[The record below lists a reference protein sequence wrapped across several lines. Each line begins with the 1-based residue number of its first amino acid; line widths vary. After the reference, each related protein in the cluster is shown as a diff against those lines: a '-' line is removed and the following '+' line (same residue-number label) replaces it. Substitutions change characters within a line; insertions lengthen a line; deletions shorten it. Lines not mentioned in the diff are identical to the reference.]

1 MALIV
6 ELEGVSGGLQH
17 RVLPQVY
24 ESRRGPTKEPLFRK
38 TSIMLEC
45 SMLFIFFIEARCLC
59 GFWSCTKYRNGG
71 KKVFAH
77 GSTGLYICFNQYVL
91 TVSLQVKA
99 WPLELTN

>member
-1 MALIV
+1 MARIV

-38 TSIMLEC
+38 TSSMLEC
-45 SMLFIFFIEARCLC
+45 SILFIFLIEARCLC

-71 KKVFAH
+71 EKSLLH
-77 GSTGLYICFNQYVL
+77 TGPLDSIFVL
-91 TVSLQVKA
+91 INVY
-99 WPLELTN
+99 